1 MRKRMLALLAMMLAV
16 ILASAGGAAWAA
28 EETVRFPALHDG
40 VELVGYLFLPR
51 DVARPVPAL
60 VLMHGRAGAYSSAAK
75 GVYTAKTLSQRH
87 RQWAQWWADQGYA
100 ALIVDGFGPRGYP
113 AGFGRFTYKDR
124 PAELDETE
132 ARPQD
137 AYAGLRYLRGRPEIA
152 GARIGIMGW
161 SNGGSTVLAA
171 MARNA
176 PGLAQLGGPEYGFRA
191 GLALYP
197 GCGLKD
203 KFKTGLLPYAPT
215 RIYAAENDDEV
226 SSKTCLTLTERS
238 RARGADL
245 AAHVYPGAVHGF
257 DDPAPAR
264 QAVPANR
271 DATADVAV
279 QALAF
284 FAERL
289 K

>member
-1 MRKRMLALLAMMLAV
+1 MRRLTIALAAIAALLAAE
-16 ILASAGGAAWAA
+16 AAMAA
-28 EETVRFPALHDG
+28 EETVKFTSLHDN

-51 DVARPVPAL
+51 DTAFPAPGI

-87 RQWAQWWADQGYA
+87 RQWAQWWAGQGYA
-100 ALIVDGFGPRGYP
+100 VLIVDGFGPRGYP
-113 AGFGRFTYKDR
+113 AGFGRHTYKDR

-137 AYAGLRYLRGRPEIA
+137 AYAGLLYLRSRREVA
-152 GARIGIMGW
+152 GDRIGLMGW

-171 MARNA
+171 MAGNA
-176 PGLAQLGGPEYGFRA
+176 PGLDKIGGAAQGFRG

-197 GCGLKD
+197 GCALKD
-203 KFKTGLLPYAPT
+203 KYKGGLVPYAPT
-215 RIYAAENDDEV
+215 RIYAAELDEEV
-226 SSKTCLTLTERS
+226 SPKICTTLTERS
-238 RARGADL
+238 RAKGADL
-245 AAHVYPGAVHGF
+245 VLQIYPGAVHGF

-264 QAVPANR
+264 QADPANSAATR
-271 DATADVAV
+271 DVTEK
-279 QALAF
+279 ALSF